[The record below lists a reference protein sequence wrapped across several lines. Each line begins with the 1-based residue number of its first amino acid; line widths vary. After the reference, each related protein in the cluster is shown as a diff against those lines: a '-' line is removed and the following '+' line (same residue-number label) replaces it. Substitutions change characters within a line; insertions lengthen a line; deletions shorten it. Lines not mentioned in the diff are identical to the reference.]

1 MKKILLFFLFMSIT
15 MVYAQ
20 VPVEYYKNPS
30 GIDIVMTSEFF
41 VIENFDKSF
50 VTGEIMIWGDYK
62 RNEAVPMLS
71 FIFDDYSSKN
81 RGKNLLAKKTSL
93 ITIVFEDNT
102 TLSTTASIREGF
114 GISDPVC
121 LDMSMAKF
129 TQSGETTEMTLEM
142 IRRNISIF
150 TSKDIKRIE
159 FDGGSL
165 NVRSE
170 AQSDPLLKSSSLI
183 KSMFAELRSRY
194 PNNPT
199 LR

>member
-1 MKKILLFFLFMSIT
+1 

-20 VPVEYYKNPS
+20 VPFYYSKNSS
-30 GIDIVMTSEFF
+30 GLDVVMTSKDF
-41 VIENFDKSF
+41 VIENFNKSF
-50 VTGEIMIWGDYK
+50 VTGNIMICGDCK
-62 RNEAVPMLS
+62 RNEAVPILS
-71 FIFDDYSSKN
+71 FIFDDLSSKN
-81 RGKNLLAKKTSL
+81 RSKNLLAKKTSL

-102 TLSTTASIREGF
+102 TLSTTASIRKGI

-121 LDMSMAKF
+121 LDMYMAKL
-129 TQSGETTEMTLEM
+129 TQSGETTEMTLERT
-142 IRRNISIF
+142 RRNISIF

-194 PNNPT
+194 PNNSA

>member
-1 MKKILLFFLFMSIT
+1 MSIT

-20 VPVEYYKNPS
+20 VPVNYYKNTS
-30 GIDIVMTSEFF
+30 GMDIVMTSKYF
-41 VIENFDKSF
+41 VIENFDKNF
-50 VTGEIMIWGDYK
+50 VTGDIMIAGDCK
-62 RNEAVPMLS
+62 RNEAVPTFILS
-71 FIFDDYSSKN
+71 FNFDDLSSKN
-81 RGKNLLAKKTSL
+81 RSKNLLAKKTSL

-102 TLSTTASIREGF
+102 TLSTTAFIRK
-114 GISDPVC
+114 GIGILDPVC

-129 TQSGETTEMTLEM
+129 TQSGETTEMTLERT
-142 IRRNISIF
+142 RRNISLF

-194 PNNPT
+194 PNNSA